1 MISFL
6 RGELRS
12 LDLHEVVVDVGGV
25 GYGVRT
31 PLSTFYE
38 LEARGLGA
46 AVELLIH
53 TQVRESAIELY
64 GFLSSAEKQIFERLI
79 SVSGIGPKLAQGILS
94 GMAPPDLLRALA
106 EKDVAKLVRIPGIGK
121 KTAQRLVLELHDKA
135 RTMLE
140 ELGDVAVPR
149 GPSDDLV
156 AALVGLGYRAREAQK
171 AAAEV
176 LAGDDEI
183 SLAKALKLAL
193 RKLSRV

>member
-1 MISFL
+1 MISYL

-38 LEARGLGA
+38 LENRGLGTT
-46 AVELLIH
+46 VELLIH
-53 TQVRESAIELY
+53 TQVREDAFELY
-64 GFLSSAEKQIFERLI
+64 GFLSATEKHIFERLI
-79 SVSGIGPKLAQGILS
+79 SVTGIGPKLAQGILS
-94 GMAPPDLLRALA
+94 GMAPPDLLSALA
-106 EKDVAKLVRIPGIGK
+106 EKDVPKLVCIPGIGK
-121 KTAQRLVLELHDKA
+121 KTAERLVLELRDKA

-140 ELGDVAVPR
+140 ELGDVVVPR
-149 GPSDDLV
+149 GPSEDLV
-156 AALVGLGYRAREAQK
+156 AALVGLGYRAREAEK

-176 LAGDDEI
+176 LAQDHEI
-183 SLAKALKLAL
+183 SLAAGLKLAL